1 MNVTDEFNR
10 FDTSAKI
17 KSEIKFEVFFEYF
30 MELTDNCFRKY
41 FPEKIESYTDAYYHL
56 KEIVFRNIPEF
67 LPKFYEILKGMGFI
81 TNMEVIDSIKLLAN
95 NDSLRSLKESI
106 DYLLNSSIINEIRM
120 IDKKIILD
128 TEPGIFEFTRLV
140 DYFENN
146 LIAKKYIQLY
156 DLSNL
161 CHQAS
166 WELMEYIDDCN
177 LITSRIP
184 VYFGSEC
191 LHTYLQDNKTGNI
204 IDPAHRAMFSL
215 DNYER
220 LFNPTIISK
229 TPKKEAIDEYQ
240 EAMKSEDFKDTN
252 FAEPLVIALRK
263 KNV

>member
-1 MNVTDEFNR
+1 MNVTDEFDR
-10 FDTSAKI
+10 FDTSAKTQ
-17 KSEIKFEVFFEYF
+17 SEVRFKAFFEYF
-30 MELTDNCFRKY
+30 MELTDNCFIKC
-41 FPEKIESYTDAYYHL
+41 FPDNIVSYTEAFYYL
-56 KEIVFRNIPEF
+56 KDLVFKNMPSM
-67 LPKFYEILKGMGFI
+67 LPIFYEILMSMDYNI
-81 TNMEVIDSIKLLAN
+81 NMEIIDAIKLLA
-95 NDSLRSLKESI
+95 SHGSIRSLKESI
-106 DYLLNSSIINEIRM
+106 DYLLNSSLINEIRM
-120 IDKKIILD
+120 INKKIVLD
-128 TEPGIFEFTRLV
+128 TEQGVFNFTRLT
-140 DYFENN
+140 DYFEDNV
-146 LIAKKYIQLY
+146 LAKKYIQLY

-229 TPKKEAIDEYQ
+229 TPKKEAIYEYQ
-240 EAMKSEDFKDTN
+240 EAMKSKDFKDTN